1 MECVGLF
8 IAVAYLL
15 KVKKWVYVKGVM
27 DLNPSFLDGREDLAM
42 RRSGQIL
49 F

>member
-1 MECVGLF
+1 MECVGLC

-27 DLNPSFLDGREDLAM
+27 DINPSFLDRRENPVM
-42 RRSGQIL
+42 H
-49 F
+49 